1 VLRLFHP
8 ASLVLAV
15 VFEAATVFV
24 ATRDVSILVVYA
36 GICLTTGTLVLGWN
50 DREFQRRRR

>member
-8 ASLVLAV
+8 ASLALAV
-15 VFEAATVFV
+15 LFEIATVIV
-24 ATRDVSILVVYA
+24 ATRDVSVLVVYA
-36 GICLTTGTLVLGWN
+36 GLCLTITTLLIGWD